1 MTVNITLYT
10 KEKCGLC
17 TEAKELLEE
26 ISKEYNIQINEIDIY
41 SDDELLEEYQ
51 LMIPVID
58 VERERVGFGKIS
70 KLDIIS
76 VINGHLNY

>member
-1 MTVNITLYT
+1 MTVNITLYS

-26 ISKEYNIQINEIDIY
+26 IKKEYDIQINEIDIY
-41 SDDELLEEYQ
+41 SNDELLEEYQ

-58 VERERVGFGKIS
+58 VEEERVGFGKIS

-76 VINGHLNY
+76 AINGHLNY